1 MMCLGEVLGL
11 GFDWESDGVGFEE
24 GGLPNGKVV
33 VVQWVVG
40 EGIHDN
46 EGRIIDKDWGE
57 EWTKVGGRWVR
68 VLEFF

>member
-40 EGIHDN
+40 EGIHGN
-46 EGRIIDKDWGE
+46 KGRIIDKD
-57 EWTKVGGRWVR
+57 
-68 VLEFF
+68 